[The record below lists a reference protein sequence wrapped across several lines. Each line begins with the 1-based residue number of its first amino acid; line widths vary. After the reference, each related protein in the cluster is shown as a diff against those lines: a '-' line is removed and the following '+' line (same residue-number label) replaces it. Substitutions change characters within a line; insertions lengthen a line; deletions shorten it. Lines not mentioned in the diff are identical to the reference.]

1 MTSFLVS
8 RRVSLAL
15 FAGFLCAAV
24 PLRRCYAQLE
34 GGPAV
39 GEKAPVVA
47 TTDLEGQRVD
57 LATWIGKRPV
67 LLEFWATWCESCKA
81 LKPMVDSAYSRFHD
95 QVEFIGVDVAFNET
109 VPGIR
114 DWLAEHRPGFRVLY
128 DSASSAVRAYD
139 VQATS
144 TVFIIG
150 QDGRVAY
157 AGVGGSQELMTPLA
171 RVATTS
177 SPTPP
182 RSQ

>member
-1 MTSFLVS
+1 MASFPVSWRLVL
-8 RRVSLAL
+8 LAL
-15 FAGFLCAAV
+15 LLL
-24 PLRRCYAQLE
+24 PISSPRRLDAQLE

-47 TTDLEGQRVD
+47 TTDLDGQRVD
-57 LATWIGKRPV
+57 LGTWIGHRPV

-81 LKPMVDSAYSRFHD
+81 LKPMVDSAYARFHD

-109 VPGIR
+109 VPGVR
-114 DWLAEHRPGFRVLY
+114 SWLAEHRPGFRVLY
-128 DSASSAVRAYD
+128 DSAATAIRAYD

-150 QDGRVAY
+150 ADGRVTY

-171 RVATTS
+171 RVAGTS